1 MSSGCALG
9 NSTNLPRLSGTF
21 TVKPDVLLQAT
32 LQYCPTILQFSLA
45 DCSEQFATDANKL
58 RVEIHERF
66 VNKASDW
73 TIRKREAPIQLL
85 RLFDWL
91 PSFL

>member
-1 MSSGCALG
+1 MFSC
-9 NSTNLPRLSGTF
+9 
-21 TVKPDVLLQAT
+21 K
-32 LQYCPTILQFSLA
+32 QYCNFDSQIN
-45 DCSEQFATDANKL
+45 CSEQFATDANKL
-58 RVEIHERF
+58 QVEIHKTI

-73 TIRKREAPIQLL
+73 TIRKGEAPIQLL